1 MMRRAAVCDR
11 GAPFAR
17 GLRHLIVFALFVI
30 AAGCSTIPRPGVGAA
45 SAGPPPYEAW
55 AETLERFVDSEG
67 RVDFRSLATQRAT
80 LDRFVA
86 WVYDHGP
93 ATRPQEFPTPAH
105 VLAFH
110 LNAYNALAMH
120 QVIEFG
126 VPESLAGLAKVRF
139 FALAKVAV
147 AGVPISLYDYE
158 NKVIRTLGDERVH
171 VALNCMSVGCPRLPR
186 TPFLAD
192 TLDQALQRESHLF
205 FNDPRHVAVDHA
217 RRVTRLSEILAFFPE
232 DFLAKAPTLI
242 DYVNRYR
249 SDKIDPAYRV
259 EFIPYDWTIN
269 RQR

>member
-1 MMRRAAVCDR
+1 M
-11 GAPFAR
+11 
-17 GLRHLIVFALFVI
+17 
-30 AAGCSTIPRPGVGAA
+30 
-45 SAGPPPYEAW
+45 
-55 AETLERFVDSEG
+55 
-67 RVDFRSLATQRAT
+67 
-80 LDRFVA
+80 
-86 WVYDHGP
+86 
-93 ATRPQEFPTPAH
+93 
-105 VLAFH
+105 
-110 LNAYNALAMH
+110 
-120 QVIEFG
+120 
-126 VPESLAGLAKVRF
+126 
-139 FALAKVAV
+139 

-158 NKVIRTLGDERVH
+158 NKVIRALGDERVH

-217 RRVTRLSEILAFFPE
+217 RRVARLSEILAFFPE